1 MDFENDFIP
10 MRTGLTAEER
20 EQISSYKIS
29 PNAETVLAST
39 YGGKR
44 RTRKQRKSN
53 RNTRKVGG
61 YYDLVKTQKAGAY
74 TISLY
79 DTLDQVNRVTE
90 FLKSLRQYNKT
101 LSGEDSPARRNLL
114 REKWY
119 QFSSL
124 LDAEGTPDLAE
135 SIDTNR
141 FSYDIRMLKS
151 YVEFATD
158 INTNLAKE
166 EPLGSLDALDA
177 AEVYQLLDP
186 QETKRIGM
194 NNIKAYSEVI
204 AQNEY
209 EKKQTPTTYSKNIL
223 YCDYNIEMMKKH
235 IEDTKLLIELVGE
248 EATVPSEYQLGP
260 LLEFEEEEEDES
272 EPAEITPELLTDY
285 FRSIEPTKGGK
296 RRTYKSRHRSNNKS
310 RSM

>member
-1 MDFENDFIP
+1 MDFENDFVP

-29 PNAETVLAST
+29 PNAKTVLAST

-44 RTRKQRKSN
+44 RTRKQRKTN

-79 DTLDQVNRVTE
+79 DTLDQVNRVTK
-90 FLKSLRQYNKT
+90 FFNSLKQYNKT
-101 LSGEDSPARRNLL
+101 LSGVDSPTRRNLL
-114 REKWY
+114 REQWY
-119 QFSSL
+119 QFTSL
-124 LDAEGTPDLAE
+124 LDAEGAPDLAE
-135 SIDTNR
+135 SIDTTM

-158 INTNLAKE
+158 INTNLANE
-166 EPLGSLDALDA
+166 APLGSLDTLDTA
-177 AEVYQLLDP
+177 QVYQLLDP

-194 NNIKAYSEVI
+194 NNIKAYSEII

-209 EKKQTPTTYSKNIL
+209 EKKQTPTTFTKNISL
-223 YCDYNIEMMKKH
+223 CNYNIEMMKKQ

-248 EATVPSEYQLGP
+248 EASVPSEYQLGP
-260 LLEFEEEEEDES
+260 LLEFEEEPPES
-272 EPAEITPELLTDY
+272 EPAEITPEILTEY
-285 FRSIEPTKGGK
+285 FRSIEPTRGGK